1 MILLGFIFCLAA
13 AEVFAL
19 LVFRAISHYND
30 R

>member
-19 LVFRAISHYND
+19 LVFRALANRND